1 MTALLIIGG
10 IMILLAILYA
20 FILILAMSGISRL
33 QIPTAGTPAPPIF
46 TSIIIPVRNEEDT
59 IAECLKSMIH
69 QTISP
74 KQFEVII
81 SDDFSEDRTVAVVR
95 SFIAEWPQYN
105 WGIISGGEGEIGQ
118 SGKKGAINR
127 AIQRAQGSI
136 VVTTDA
142 DTHRSEKWLS
152 SIMTYYQETGA
163 KMILGPVAF
172 NQEQTLFQK
181 LQSLEFL
188 GIMGVTAGLANQGMA
203 VMCNG
208 ANLGYEKE
216 AFHQSGGFGEN
227 KRFASGDDQ
236 FLLWTIK
243 KRYGNRSIRFLLD
256 QDAIVTTPGADNL
269 RAFFNQRLRWVSKSR
284 GYRDGFVLYTGVVT
298 YLFQLALLAG
308 FFLGFLSPI
317 VLYLSVGLL
326 LFKILIDFPLVFFM
340 GRFFRKQRLWPWYI
354 PAQIFQILYVTLTV
368 PLAFIIPVKWKG
380 RKFQP
385 W

>member
-20 FILILAMSGISRL
+20 FILILAILGISRL
-33 QIPTAGTPAPPIF
+33 QIPTAVTHTPPIF
-46 TSIIIPVRNEEDT
+46 TSVIIPVRNEEDT
-59 IAECLKSMIH
+59 ITECLKSIIH

-95 SFIAEWPQYN
+95 SFITEWPQYN
-105 WGIISGGEGEIGQ
+105 WIILSEDEVKIGQ

-127 AIQRAQGSI
+127 AIQQAQGSFI
-136 VVTTDA
+136 VTTDA
-142 DTHRSEKWLS
+142 DTNRGEQWLS
-152 SIMTYYQETGA
+152 SIMIYYQETGA

-172 NQEQTLFQK
+172 DQEQTLFQK

-216 AFHQSGGFGEN
+216 VFHQAGGFGEN

-243 KRYGNRSIRFLLD
+243 KKYGNRSIRFLLD
-256 QDAIVTTPGADNL
+256 QDAIVTTPGANNL
-269 RAFFNQRLRWVSKSR
+269 RTFFMQRLRWVSKSR
-284 GYRDGFVLYTGVVT
+284 GYRDGFVLFTGVVT

-317 VLYLSVGLL
+317 FLYLSVGLL
-326 LFKILIDFPLVFFM
+326 LFKVVIDFPLVFFM
-340 GRFFRKQRLWPWYI
+340 ARFFRKQQLWPWYI
-354 PAQIFQILYVTLTV
+354 PAQIFQILYVTLTA
-368 PLAFIIPVKWKG
+368 PLAFIIPVVWKG
-380 RKFQP
+380 RKI
-385 W
+385 

>member
-1 MTALLIIGG
+1 MMALVIIGG
-10 IMILLAILYA
+10 TMILLAILYA
-20 FILILAMSGISRL
+20 FILILAMSGIVRL
-33 QIPTAGTPAPPIF
+33 QIPAAGTHTPSIF

-59 IAECLKSMIH
+59 ITECLKSIIH

-81 SDDFSEDRTVAVVR
+81 SDDFSEDKTVAVIR

-105 WGIISGGEGEIGQ
+105 WVIISGDEGKIAQ
-118 SGKKGAINR
+118 SGKKGAINH
-127 AIQRAQGSI
+127 AILRAQGALVI
-136 VVTTDA
+136 TTDA
-142 DTHRSEKWLS
+142 DTYRGEQWLS
-152 SIMTYYQETGA
+152 SIMTYYKETGA

-172 NQEQTLFQK
+172 DQEQTLFQK

-216 AFHQSGGFGEN
+216 VFHQAGGFGEN

-243 KRYGNRSIRFLLD
+243 KKYDNRSIRFLLD

-269 RAFFNQRLRWVSKSR
+269 RTFFMQRLRWVSKSR
-284 GYRDGFVLYTGVVT
+284 GYRDGFVLFTGVVT
-298 YLFQLALLAG
+298 YLFQAALLAG

-317 VLYLSVGLL
+317 FLYLSVGLL
-326 LFKILIDFPLVFFM
+326 LFKILVDFPLVFFM

-354 PAQIFQILYVTLTV
+354 PAQIFQILYVTLTA

-380 RKFQP
+380 RKI
-385 W
+385 

>member
-216 AFHQSGGFGEN
+216 VFHQSGGFGEN

-269 RAFFNQRLRWVSKSR
+269 RTFFNQRLRWVSKSR

-380 RKFQP
+380 RKIQP

>member
-216 AFHQSGGFGEN
+216 VFHQSGGFGEN

-368 PLAFIIPVKWKG
+368 PLAFIIPVTWKG
-380 RKFQP
+380 RKIQP